1 MYLERKKSFVICL
14 IIKQLKMNE
23 QAQIFGFWNTHSPP
37 LLLIFLPSHNF
48 LDFEETEDENLQ
60 FFMEAPFH

>member
-1 MYLERKKSFVICL
+1 
-14 IIKQLKMNE
+14 MNE

-60 FFMEAPFH
+60 FFKEAPFH